1 MTRDQYNNLL
11 NQNKD
16 LQNNLSLNKN
26 VINNQANFNQK
37 YQEEINNLKNI
48 LKDKDKKINL
58 LEIDNQKLSSILIK
72 IIKFIFH

>member
-1 MTRDQYNNLL
+1 MTRDQFNNLL

-16 LQNNLSLNKN
+16 LQNNLSSNKN
-26 VINNQANFNQK
+26 ATNNQANFNQK

-58 LEIDNQKLSSILIK
+58 SEIDNKKLISNL
-72 IIKFIFH
+72 H